1 MQDFENDIEKS
12 RKIEWRKEDEWKEKL
27 ASAWAKQSAAEKEV

>member
-12 RKIEWRKEDEWKEKL
+12 WKIEWRKEDEWKEKL
-27 ASAWAKQSAAEKEV
+27 ASARSKQTAAEKEV